1 MESEDGYSDALPP
14 WQTQELRAGFP
25 SPATAALLAV
35 ALKTQP
41 SSFLKPLVRPDRVPS
56 LFGERVVSSVASL
69 GPAVQAARIWW
80 VKILCTWQSVWGG
93 ARRMYK
99 LQALVKDWRKFSPN

>member
-56 LFGERVVSSVASL
+56 LFGGRVVSSVASL
-69 GPAVQAARIWW
+69 GPAVQAAYL
-80 VKILCTWQSVWGG
+80 VGQNPLHVAVCLG
-93 ARRMYK
+93 RR
-99 LQALVKDWRKFSPN
+99 QENV